1 MKVIGGGL
9 PNGAEISSSMFGK
22 YTLEIPEGFFKSRD
36 VVLNDHLVAV
46 EHITEENKYSI
57 LGKAGWGTL
66 GAIALGPVGLLAG
79 LVLGGNSKELCC
91 ACKLD
96 TGEEFLVSC
105 EVEECQKLKSLAQKN
120 AGELAKNVPVID
132 AQIEEKE
139 DVMAT
144 LERLGKLRDDGVV
157 SEDEFQQKKAELMSR
172 L

>member
-1 MKVIGGGL
+1 MKVIGGAL
-9 PNGAEISSSMFGK
+9 PNGAEISSSIFGK
-22 YTLEIPEGFFKSRD
+22 YTLEIPEGFFKSRK
-36 VVLNDHLVAV
+36 VSLNDHLTAV
-46 EHITEENKYSI
+46 EHITEENTYSI

-79 LVLGGNSKELCC
+79 LVLGGNSVELCC

-105 EVEECQKLKSLAQKN
+105 ETEECQKLKSLAQKN
-120 AGELAKNVPVID
+120 AGKLAADGPVIE
-132 AQIEEKE
+132 ARLVEKE

-157 SEDEFQQKKAELMSR
+157 TEDEFQQKKAELMSR

>member
-22 YTLEIPEGFFKSRD
+22 YTLEIPEGFFKSRK
-36 VVLNDHLVAV
+36 VVLNDHLIAV

-120 AGELAKNVPVID
+120 AGKLAKNVPVID

-157 SEDEFQQKKAELMSR
+157 TEDEFQQKKAELMSR

>member
-9 PNGAEISSSMFGK
+9 PNGTEISSSMFGS
-22 YTLEIPEGFFKSRD
+22 YTLSVPEGFFNSRKIS
-36 VVLNDHLVAV
+36 LNDHLVAV

-96 TGEEFLVSC
+96 TGESFLVSC
-105 EVEECQKLKSLAQKN
+105 DTEECQKLKSLALKN
-120 AGELAKNVPVID
+120 AGKMPEIPDLGAAAEDD
-132 AQIEEKE
+132 AME
-139 DVMAT
+139 A
-144 LERLGKLRDDGVV
+144 LERLGKLRDQGVV
-157 SEDEFQQKKAELMSR
+157 SEDEFQQKKAELLSR

>member
-22 YTLEIPEGFFKSRD
+22 YTLEIPEGFFKSRK
-36 VVLNDHLVAV
+36 VNLNEHLLAM

-96 TGEEFLVSC
+96 T
-105 EVEECQKLKSLAQKN
+105 
-120 AGELAKNVPVID
+120 
-132 AQIEEKE
+132 
-139 DVMAT
+139 
-144 LERLGKLRDDGVV
+144 
-157 SEDEFQQKKAELMSR
+157 
-172 L
+172 

>member
-9 PNGAEISSSMFGK
+9 PNGTEISSSMFGS
-22 YTLEIPEGFFKSRD
+22 YTLSVPEGFFKSRK
-36 VVLNDHLVAV
+36 VSLNDHLVAV

-105 EVEECQKLKSLAQKN
+105 ETEECQKLKSLALKS
-120 AGELAKNVPVID
+120 AGKMPEIPAVDEED
-132 AQIEEKE
+132 AME
-139 DVMAT
+139 A
-144 LERLGKLRDDGVV
+144 LERLGKLRDQGVV
-157 SEDEFQQKKAELMSR
+157 SEDEFQQKKAELLSR

>member
-9 PNGAEISSSMFGK
+9 PNGAEISSSIFGK
-22 YTLEIPEGFFKSRD
+22 YTLEIPEGFFKSRE
-36 VVLNDHLVAV
+36 VSLNDHLVAV

-105 EVEECQKLKSLAQKN
+105 ETEECQKLKSLAQKN
-120 AGELAKNVPVID
+120 AGKTPKLPAPDGNAEED
-132 AQIEEKE
+132 AME
-139 DVMAT
+139 A
-144 LERLGKLRDDGVV
+144 LERLGKLRDQGVV
-157 SEDEFQQKKAELMSR
+157 TEDEFQQKKAELLSR

>member
-9 PNGAEISSSMFGK
+9 PNGTEISSSIFGS
-22 YTLEIPEGFFKSRD
+22 YTLTVPEGFFKSRKIS
-36 VVLNDHLVAV
+36 LNDHLSAV
-46 EHITEENKYSI
+46 EHLTEENKYSI

-105 EVEECQKLKSLAQKN
+105 DTEECQKLKSLAMKN
-120 AGELAKNVPVID
+120 AGKAAAADIID
-132 AQIEEKE
+132 VTPTEI
-139 DVMAT
+139 
-144 LERLGKLRDDGVV
+144 
-157 SEDEFQQKKAELMSR
+157 
-172 L
+172 

>member
-9 PNGAEISSSMFGK
+9 PNGAEINSSLFGS
-22 YTLEIPEGFFKSRD
+22 YTLSIPEGFFKSRK
-36 VVLNDHLVAV
+36 VSLNDHLVAV

-79 LVLGGNSKELCC
+79 IVLGGNSKELCC

-105 EVEECQKLKSLAQKN
+105 ETEECQKLKSLAMGN
-120 AGELAKNVPVID
+120 AGKMKEGPVID

-139 DVMAT
+139 DVMASI
-144 LERLGKLRDDGVV
+144 ERLGKLRDDGVV
-157 SEDEFQQKKAELMSR
+157 SEEEFQQKKAELLSR

>member
-1 MKVIGGGL
+1 MNVIGGGI
-9 PNGAEISSSMFGK
+9 PNGAEISSSIFGK
-22 YTLEIPEGFFKSRD
+22 YTLEIPEGFFKSRK
-36 VVLNDHLVAV
+36 VSLNDHLVAV
-46 EHITEENKYSI
+46 EHLTEENKYSI

-105 EVEECQKLKSLAQKN
+105 DTEECQKLKSLAQKN
-120 AGELAKNVPVID
+120 AGKAPALPEVD
-132 AQIEEKE
+132 ANAEE
-139 DVMAT
+139 DAMQA
-144 LERLGKLRDDGVV
+144 LERLGKLRDQGIVT
-157 SEDEFQQKKAELMSR
+157 EDEFQQKKAELLSR